1 MADFNR
7 LRLALLLP
15 FALVALTAC
24 EAGSEVGSEPAPAAG
39 HGAAAQSAPA
49 APAAPAAAAAAAG
62 QAMPMQP
69 TAPMEGAPPSEAVQV
84 RRTDDGGVEIRKLD
98 AADGQGADAAPDE
111 RRQP

>member
-24 EAGSEVGSEPAPAAG
+24 ETGSEAVG
-39 HGAAAQSAPA
+39 HDAAAQSAPA
-49 APAAPAAAAAAAG
+49 ASAG
-62 QAMPMQP
+62 EAMPMQP
-69 TAPMEGAPPSEAVQV
+69 TAPMEGAAPSEAVQV

-98 AADGQGADAAPDE
+98 AADGQGADAAPAE
-111 RRQP
+111 PRQP

>member
-24 EAGSEVGSEPAPAAG
+24 EAGSEAAG
-39 HGAAAQSAPA
+39 RDAAAQSAP
-49 APAAPAAAAAAAG
+49 AAAAG

-98 AADGQGADAAPDE
+98 AADGQAADAAPAE
-111 RRQP
+111 PHQP